1 MILLLARGSRPFGL
15 FLFYF
20 FYTPLFSSLSFNGAL
35 GFPWLCIFLFGSFF
49 SGLLW
54 AFVGYSLDLRG
65 FVLFVS
71 YLSHR
76 YDFGFHFLFFCRG
89 AQGC

>member
-1 MILLLARGSRPFGL
+1 MVFSFSI
-15 FLFYF
+15 F

-35 GFPWLCIFLFGSFF
+35 GFSLALYFSIWQFLF
-49 SGLLW
+49 W

-71 YLSHR
+71 YLFDGH
-76 YDFGFHFLFFCRG
+76 DFGFHFLFFCRG